1 MYIFGDIGN
10 SETKLFLVDKKEKIL
25 KRINLPTNYINHRN
39 IDKKIKSLT
48 KNINNIEKILFFS
61 VVPKFFNLIKK
72 YFSKKTKVK
81 CHEIKDLNLRSLI
94 RIKVNFRQVGSDR
107 LANAISLQ
115 NNRENFII
123 LDFGTATTFDVVI
136 KRDFRGGI
144 IAPGIKISL
153 DTLSDK
159 ASLIPRINLKKI
171 NNIIANNTKSAVQS
185 GFFWGYIGL
194 IDNIINLIKKETKN
208 SFKLVITGGYSDL
221 FRKSL
226 KIKVI
231 HNRDITIKGLIKIAR
246 LIK

>member
-48 KNINNIEKILFFS
+48 KNINNIEKILFCS
-61 VVPKFFNLIKK
+61 VVPKFFILIKK

-81 CHEIKDLNLRSLI
+81 CYEIKDLNLKSLI
-94 RIKVNFRQVGSDR
+94 KIKVNFRQVGSDR

-115 NNRENFII
+115 NNKENFII

-136 KRDFRGGI
+136 KKDYRGGI

-246 LIK
+246 LIN

>member
-10 SETKLFLVDKKEKIL
+10 SETKLFLVNKKEKIL
-25 KRINLPTNYINHRN
+25 KRINLPTNYINDRN
-39 IDKKIKSLT
+39 LDKKIKFLT
-48 KNINNIEKILFFS
+48 KNINDIEKILFCS
-61 VVPKFFNLIKK
+61 VVPKVFILIKK
-72 YFSKKTKVK
+72 YFSKRTKVK
-81 CHEIKDLNLRSLI
+81 CYEIKDLNLKSLI
-94 RIKVNFRQVGSDR
+94 KIKVNFRQVGSDR

-115 NNRENFII
+115 NNKENFII

-136 KRDFRGGI
+136 KKDYRGGI

-194 IDNIINLIKKETKN
+194 IDNIINLIKKETKK

-246 LIK
+246 LIN

>member
-48 KNINNIEKILFFS
+48 KNINNIEKILFCS

-81 CHEIKDLNLRSLI
+81 CYEIKDLNLKSLI
-94 RIKVNFRQVGSDR
+94 KIKVNFRQVGSDR

-136 KRDFRGGI
+136 KKDYRGGI

-194 IDNIINLIKKETKN
+194 IDNIINLIKKETGN

-226 KIKVI
+226 KLKVI
-231 HNRDITIKGLIKIAR
+231 HNRDITINGLIKIAR
-246 LIK
+246 LIN